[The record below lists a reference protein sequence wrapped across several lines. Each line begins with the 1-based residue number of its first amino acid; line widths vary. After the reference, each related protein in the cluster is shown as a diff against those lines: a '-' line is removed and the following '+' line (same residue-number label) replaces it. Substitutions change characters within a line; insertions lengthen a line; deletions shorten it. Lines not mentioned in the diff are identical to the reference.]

1 MTKCF
6 VTGATGFI
14 GNKLI
19 QELIRQNFLIHV
31 LVRSS
36 SDTFTLKHKN
46 VTIYTGDITDRGSI
60 KSAMSGCKYVIH
72 LAAYAKIWPGNK
84 NIFERINYDGTINVT
99 EAAIECEVKKL
110 ILVSTAGV
118 FGPSLDNKSIN
129 EESIRKIPYFNYY
142 EETKDQT
149 DQFIL
154 QRYSSQ
160 INLLIVCP
168 SRVYG
173 PGILNDSNSVTRL
186 IKNYYKRKNILLP
199 GKGSDIGNYVYID
212 SVVEGILL
220 AMNSKIH
227 SDRLI
232 LGGDNAS
239 FNQMFD
245 LLGELTGLKSR
256 KFYVPICFIN
266 SLAYLFQLLGR
277 LKLITPPITPAWTR
291 RYFYN
296 WHISSEKAEQ
306 KLNYNPIKL
315 KEGLK
320 NTIEWLEEEN
330 IRNEAVSPAKC

>member
-1 MTKCF
+1 MNKCF

-19 QELIRQNFLIHV
+19 IELINQNFMIHV

-36 SDTFTLKHKN
+36 SDIFALKHKN
-46 VTIYTGDITDRGSI
+46 VTIYTGDITDRDSI
-60 KSAMSGCKYVIH
+60 KRAMSGCKYVFH
-72 LAAYAKIWPGNK
+72 LAAYAKIWPGSK
-84 NIFERINYDGTINVT
+84 ALFEKINFNGTINVT
-99 EAAIECEVKKL
+99 EAAIECKVKKL

-118 FGPSLDNKSIN
+118 FGPSTDKNPIN

-149 DQFIL
+149 DKFIL
-154 QRYSSQ
+154 KHYSSR

-168 SRVYG
+168 TRVYG

-186 IKNYYKRKNILLP
+186 IKNYYKRKNILLA
-199 GKGSDIGNYVYID
+199 GKGNDIGNYVYID
-212 SVVEGILL
+212 SVIDGILL
-220 AMNSKIH
+220 ALNSKIH
-227 SDRLI
+227 SDRFI
-232 LGGDNAS
+232 LGGENTT

-256 KFYVPICFIN
+256 KFYVPICLIKIIAN
-266 SLAYLFQLLGR
+266 LFQFLGR
-277 LKLITPPITPAWTR
+277 LKLITPPITPAWTQ

-296 WHISSEKAEQ
+296 WDVSSEKAEQ
-306 KLNYNPIKL
+306 ILNYHPIKL

-320 NTIEWLEEEN
+320 NTVEWLEEEN
-330 IRNEAVSPAKC
+330 IRNEAVSQTKC